1 MDQLPFSVNMKFN
14 NTYEYILP
22 QVADKENNT
31 ISYYLLSNPSIDLF
45 TTFQSD
51 SFSLK
56 PTIWSQLGT
65 YKLTLILSDL
75 QANSTAYNFTLTIT
89 NSAPKI

>member
-1 MDQLPFSVNMKFN
+1 MKFN

-31 ISYYLLSNPSIDLF
+31 VFYYLLSNPSINLF
-45 TTFQSD
+45 TTFKSD
-51 SFSLK
+51 SFSFK
-56 PTIWSQLGT
+56 PTLWSQLGT

-75 QANSTAYNFTLTIT
+75 QANSTAYNFNLTIT

>member
-1 MDQLPFSVNMKFN
+1 MKFN

-22 QVADKENNT
+22 QTADKENNT
-31 ISYYLLSNPSIDLF
+31 ISFYLLSNPSIDHF

-75 QANSTAYNFTLTIT
+75 QATSTAYNFTLTIT
-89 NSAPKI
+89 NSAPKL